1 MERKERIFLKAL
13 LASMKE
19 GITLQ
24 IQMIQE
30 DYLSGELLFLIVI
43 LNFTLLIII
52 IYYHKVIIICQ
63 VMSLKY
69 M

>member
-1 MERKERIFLKAL
+1 
-13 LASMKE
+13 MKE